1 MTKKTTLKRN
11 KIKKRIRKIVFGT
24 KVKPRLTVFRSNK
37 EIYAQIID
45 DVSANTIVAASSTD
59 KDLKLKIQEL
69 RDAGEKAHSNGD
81 HSESEKLLNE
91 AISLINS

>member
-1 MTKKTTLKRN
+1 MKKLFISIYLILISN
-11 KIKKRIRKIVFGT
+11 VAFAGSCPMLWSKIDSSI
-24 KVKPRLTVFRSNK
+24 N
-37 EIYAQIID
+37 
-45 DVSANTIVAASSTD
+45 NVAD

-81 HSESEKLLNE
+81 HSEYEKLLNE

>member
-1 MTKKTTLKRN
+1 MKKLFISIYLILISN
-11 KIKKRIRKIVFGT
+11 VAFAGSCPMLWSKIDSSI
-24 KVKPRLTVFRSNK
+24 N
-37 EIYAQIID
+37 
-45 DVSANTIVAASSTD
+45 NVAD